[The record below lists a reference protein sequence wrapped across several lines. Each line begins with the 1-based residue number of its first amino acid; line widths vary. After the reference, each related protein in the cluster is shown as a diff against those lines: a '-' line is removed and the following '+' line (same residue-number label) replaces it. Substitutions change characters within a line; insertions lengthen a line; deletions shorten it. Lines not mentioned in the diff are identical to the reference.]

1 MGADVPQATYCMMA
15 SMTAMTRHPTPRARR
30 HGAVLQPAPR
40 RALERA
46 GWRTTLEFREN
57 HVRSLDGRL
66 LRVEPVW
73 VAEAERYAGE
83 IVVASSEG
91 ATADEAWEWLHADIA
106 AARVTVL
113 RGVSVTGQAS

>member
-1 MGADVPQATYCMMA
+1 MAEMAT
-15 SMTAMTRHPTPRARR
+15 STRQPTPRARR

-40 RALERA
+40 RALERG

-73 VAEAERYAGE
+73 IAEAERYDGE

-91 ATADEAWEWLHADIA
+91 STADEAWERLHDDIA
-106 AARVTVL
+106 ASRVQVL
-113 RGVSVTGQAS
+113 RRVRLADQVS